1 MSSYRRRSLDTWSD
15 LSSDTTNGAVE
26 WTFTTDPDW
35 AADAVVHTQTG
46 IELNFERLNTLCMA
60 ESLPPRISI
69 DVLSFPAS
77 NGSRAARHGNACIS
91 VIRVL

>member
-1 MSSYRRRSLDTWSD
+1 MSSYRRASLDTWSD
-15 LSSDTTNGAVE
+15 LSSDTTNGTTE

-46 IELNFERLNTLCMA
+46 IELNFARLNSLCIS

-77 NGSRAARHGNACIS
+77 TGLRSTRHGN
-91 VIRVL
+91 RQQL